1 MTRKFE
7 ELSAK
12 MTPESRARA
21 DAKAQEMLAD
31 IALEAHSLP
40 IENVLQLVKQ
50 AGRQAAVNALK
61 MGCSVVGLKEG
72 QLVTYEPSQF
82 LQRLNEQAANDHAL
96 NAEKTGT
103 THISPADGNI
113 FADLGFA
120 PDSTAMM
127 KANSDQTIL
136 ANRVL
141 KEQLMREITAWM
153 TDNQHELET
162 AANLLGVTA
171 EQIADVQNQRVEKY
185 TVDALVTMLLRVGK
199 TVSVEVVDTEMASP
213 PAQKKCPTFR

>member
-12 MTPESRARA
+12 MSPESRARA

-40 IENVLQLVKQ
+40 VEKVLQLAKQ
-50 AGRQAAVNALK
+50 AGRQAEENALK

-82 LQRLNEQAANDHAL
+82 LQRLDEQAAHDLAL
-96 NAEKTGT
+96 DAEKTGT
-103 THISPADGNI
+103 THITPADGNV

-120 PDSTAMM
+120 PDDATMM
-127 KANSDQTIL
+127 KANSDRMIL
-136 ANRVL
+136 AKRVL

-185 TVDALVTMLLRVGK
+185 TVDALVNMLLRTGK
-199 TVSVEVVDTEMASP
+199 SVSIEVVNTGTASQ
-213 PAQKKCPTFR
+213 PA